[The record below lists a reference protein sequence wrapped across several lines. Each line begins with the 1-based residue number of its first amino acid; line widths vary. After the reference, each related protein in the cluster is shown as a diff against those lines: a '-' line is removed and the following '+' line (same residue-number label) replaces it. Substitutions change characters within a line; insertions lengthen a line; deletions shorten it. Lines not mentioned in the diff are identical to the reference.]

1 MEWNSYEE
9 VNFEYLANFD
19 FVNYHEQIKI
29 MKLNVNQNIYTA
41 KKKWQHFTPSS

>member
-19 FVNYHEQIKI
+19 FVNYHEQIHIHEIKCKSEHRAQSTKQKRSGSI
-29 MKLNVNQNIYTA
+29 
-41 KKKWQHFTPSS
+41 